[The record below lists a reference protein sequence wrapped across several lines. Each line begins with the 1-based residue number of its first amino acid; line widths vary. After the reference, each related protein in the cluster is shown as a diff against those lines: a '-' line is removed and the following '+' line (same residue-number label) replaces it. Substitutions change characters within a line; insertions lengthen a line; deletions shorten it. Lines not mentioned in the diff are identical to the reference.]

1 MLASSAQVLA
11 VQRCQS
17 FNGAQPLTE
26 AACDQTAVRRS
37 DHASPCPCHAV
48 EQCAAPIQPKPVQG
62 LFAPGP
68 SGAMSGSEDE
78 LDALLQHYEQQAA
91 ADVAAVQRQV
101 ARSGPRKRQKV
112 SSADKREAALSQPLG
127 ADNK

>member
-1 MLASSAQVLA
+1 
-11 VQRCQS
+11 
-17 FNGAQPLTE
+17 
-26 AACDQTAVRRS
+26 
-37 DHASPCPCHAV
+37 
-48 EQCAAPIQPKPVQG
+48 
-62 LFAPGP
+62 
-68 SGAMSGSEDE
+68 MSGSEDE